1 MMDSKDADRLVRAA
15 LRIADAR
22 EVALSIA
29 VCDTHGELL
38 AFYRMNGVGLQTG
51 PLARAKAYTAAR
63 MRKSTRLLGDWSLE
77 HSKDISN
84 WVDPQMTCLGGGLP
98 VLKGGVV
105 IGGMGVSGLSPEED
119 EEIVALASEVLL
131 VDAAGI

>member
-1 MMDSKDADRLVRAA
+1 MMDSIDANRLVREAVK
-15 LRIADAR
+15 IAEER

-29 VCDTHGELL
+29 VCDTHGELV

-63 MRKSTRLLGDWSLE
+63 MRKSTHLLGKWSEE
-77 HSKDISN
+77 HKKDISN

-98 VLKGGVV
+98 IVKSGLV

-119 EEIVALASEVLL
+119 EEVVALASEALL
-131 VDAAGI
+131 VDTADL